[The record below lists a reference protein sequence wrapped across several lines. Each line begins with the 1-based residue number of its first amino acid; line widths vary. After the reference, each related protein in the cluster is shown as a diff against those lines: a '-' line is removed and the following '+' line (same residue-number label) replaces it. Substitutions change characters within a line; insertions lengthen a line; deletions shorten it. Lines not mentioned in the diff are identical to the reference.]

1 MSQER
6 RQFQRLHFD
15 AHAQLICA
23 GQAHPVHPLD
33 ISLQGALVKAG
44 AGLHWPKEAPC
55 QLIITLGEGCH
66 IAMASE
72 VAHVQEAYIG
82 LRCRSIDLDSITH
95 LRRLLELQLG
105 DPALL
110 ERDLSQLCAL

>member
-15 AHAQLICA
+15 TRAQLICA
-23 GQAHPVHPLD
+23 GQAHAVRLVD
-33 ISLQGALVKAG
+33 ISLQGALVQATS
-44 AGLHWPKEAPC
+44 ALSWPKEAPC

-66 IAMASE
+66 IAMTTE
-72 VAHVQEAYIG
+72 VTHVQEALLG
-82 LRCRSIDLDSITH
+82 LRCRRIDLDSITH

-105 DPALL
+105 NPALL